1 MKGHNSAFPTGY
13 QTGMSLRMHIAIQV
27 LQTLMNQPTE
37 KLENEMDGDLER
49 ATQAEDPKDILL
61 FRDALVK
68 QAFRYA
74 DSMLEEDGAA

>member
-1 MKGHNSAFPTGY
+1 MKGYNTAFPTGY
-13 QTGMSLRMHIAIQV
+13 QTGMSLRMYIAINV
-27 LQTLMNQPTE
+27 LQSLMSQPTE
-37 KLENEMDGDLER
+37 KLENELDGDLER
-49 ATQAEDPKDILL
+49 ATHVEAKDSLL